1 MTELYYNA
9 SNLIVSNGFVRNP
22 SRYYLEEYFSKR
34 PALNAELN
42 SPFSNANATDLDGVT
57 TIRIAE
63 KVANKDFEVLGVNMT
78 TALVTFP
85 DDENSCGINLK
96 TGTSVND
103 QAILLP
109 HLVTNQTAW
118 SGCKWNTSKEVEWDC
133 AIKTSDNIVN
143 ICIWAGLKLTNT
155 PTIATNDDQ
164 AYFIFATDNNDNL
177 ATLTTNA
184 NLHFV
189 YSKADKDY
197 ITDLGL
203 KVEVSTLYRLKI
215 KMDSSNKVSI
225 FVNEAQYGVFNTHA
239 RAGDTVAD
247 TTQKSQELTSVN
259 LIPYIG
265 VQTLTGAAKNIDVC
279 YEKISRVL

>member
-34 PALNAELN
+34 PAINAVLNTA
-42 SPFSNANATDLDGVT
+42 FTNADATNTGGVT
-57 TIRIAE
+57 NIRIAE
-63 KVANKDFEVLGVNMT
+63 KVANTDFEVFGTNMT

-85 DDENSCGINLK
+85 NDANSCGINLQ
-96 TGTSVND
+96 TGTSDND
-103 QAILLP
+103 HAILFP
-109 HLVTNQTAW
+109 HLDTNQTAW

-133 AIKTSDNIVN
+133 AIKTSNNIAN

-155 PTIATNDDQ
+155 ATIATDAEQ
-164 AYFIFATDNNDNL
+164 AYFIFATDDDL
-177 ATLTTNA
+177 GTLTTNA

-189 YSKADKDY
+189 YSKGGKDY

-203 KVEVSTLYRLKI
+203 KVEVSTLYRFKI
-215 KMDSSNKVSI
+215 KMDSSRKVSI
-225 FVNEAQYGVFNTHA
+225 FVNEAQYGVFNTHT
-239 RAGDTVAD
+239 RAGDTVSD
-247 TTQKSQELTSVN
+247 TTQKSLELTSGN

-265 VQTLTGAAKNIDVC
+265 VQALEGAAKNIDVC

>member
-34 PALNAELN
+34 PALNAVLN
-42 SPFSNANATDLDGVT
+42 TAFSNADATNTAGVT
-57 TIRIAE
+57 NIRIAE
-63 KVANKDFEVLGVNMT
+63 KVANTDFEVIGANMT

-85 DDENSCGINLK
+85 NDVGSCGINLQ
-96 TGTSVND
+96 TGTTDNN

-109 HLVTNQTAW
+109 HLNTNQTAW
-118 SGCKWNTSKEVEWDC
+118 SGCKWNTTKEVEWDC
-133 AIKTSDNIVN
+133 AIKTSDNIAN

-155 PTIATNDDQ
+155 ATIATDDDK
-164 AYFIFATDNNDNL
+164 AYFIFATDNDL
-177 ATLTTNA
+177 GTLTTNA

-189 YSKADKDY
+189 YSKEGKDY

-203 KVEVSTLYRLKI
+203 KVEVSTLYRFKI
-215 KMDSSNKVSI
+215 KMDGSRKVSI
-225 FVNEAQYGVFNTHA
+225 FVNEAQYGVFNTDN
-239 RAGDTVAD
+239 RAGDTVSD
-247 TTQKSQELTSVN
+247 PTQKSIALTSTN

-265 VQTLTGAAKNIDVC
+265 VQTLIQGTAKNIDVC

>member
-34 PALNAELN
+34 PAKKEMLNTR
-42 SPFSNANATDLDGVT
+42 FTNADATDINGVT
-57 TIRIAE
+57 NIRKAE
-63 KVANKDFEVLGVNMT
+63 KVANKDFEVLGANMT
-78 TALVTFP
+78 TELVTFP

-96 TGTSVND
+96 TGTSDND

-118 SGCKWNTSKEVEWDC
+118 SGCKWHTSKEVEWDC
-133 AIKTSDNIVN
+133 AIKTSDNIDD

-155 PTIATNDDQ
+155 PTIATNNDQ
-164 AYFIFATDNNDNL
+164 AYFIFATDNGL
-177 ATLTTNA
+177 GTLTTYA

-203 KVEVSTLYRLKI
+203 KVEVSKLYRLKI
-215 KMDSSNKVSI
+215 KMDSSRKVSI
-225 FVNEAQYGVFNTHA
+225 FVNEAQYGVFNTHTG
-239 RAGDTVAD
+239 AGDTVAD
-247 TTQKSQELTSVN
+247 TTQKSLELTSVN

-265 VQTLTGAAKNIDVC
+265 VQTLKNSVAKNIDVC